1 MGQFTAAR
9 AGDLCTVSGPEY
21 PLDYGSPV
29 ICARSTANWF
39 VCRTGARTPP
49 PIARAEARLYDEEQ
63 QNAWRGATDSLLRS
77 CSWQA
82 DKLLRK
88 RGHFNTVLWVTELAD
103 GSRSNSFGTTARPDR
118 SESGFPRGSAGASLT
133 H

>member
-1 MGQFTAAR
+1 M
-9 AGDLCTVSGPEY
+9 
-21 PLDYGSPV
+21 
-29 ICARSTANWF
+29 
-39 VCRTGARTPP
+39 CRTGARTPP

-103 GSRSNSFGTTARPDR
+103 GSRSNSFGTNCAYRAFTPTERSLGDPQATAMDTIRCL
-118 SESGFPRGSAGASLT
+118 AQ
-133 H
+133 